1 MLADGSIRVLVE
13 DMYYKL
19 IKVVVTLNWVD
30 VFCNLKSLMSALTY
44 SRILWCFSSEKS
56 IWSYVS
62 TFTQD
67 KAGPEGATVI
77 EHVTTHER
85 TGYKQINL
93 APYAPPAPTAQRVH

>member
-44 SRILWCFSSEKS
+44 SRIL
-56 IWSYVS
+56 
-62 TFTQD
+62 
-67 KAGPEGATVI
+67 
-77 EHVTTHER
+77 
-85 TGYKQINL
+85 
-93 APYAPPAPTAQRVH
+93 